1 MLEHYRSLVDGSR
14 SIACRIDSQRD
25 EQVWLGLAWLGSLG
39 CNGRAGVASQPARRK
54 WRCVHA
60 RFVAPLRRSAAAV
73 QPHWCG
79 SMRAGVNE
87 AEPLCCCV
95 VD

>member
-25 EQVWLGLAWLGSLG
+25 EQVWLGSLG

-60 RFVAPLRRSAAAV
+60 RFVAPLRRSATALV
-73 QPHWCG
+73 
-79 SMRAGVNE
+79 RVDAGGCE
-87 AEPLCCCV
+87 
-95 VD
+95 